1 MFDPKSDYALN
12 KRDPDAIVCRSAAG
26 EHIRLTREDFDSDEE
41 FLRWKRWSDR
51 EYQDSEKAGRSY
63 YDNCIPL
70 FDALGFSSPSAED
83 VFLAPILETERVKCR
98 ADLLEQIKAKL
109 TEKQYRRLW
118 MYYLEGM
125 TEAEIAKREGVGQ
138 RRVSTSI
145 SRGREVVKKFLHI
158 FLSNRG

>member
-1 MFDPKSDYALN
+1 MFDSKSDYALN
-12 KRDPDAIVCRSAAG
+12 KRDPDAIVCRSATG
-26 EHIRLTREDFDSDEE
+26 EHIRLTREDFASDEE
-41 FLRWKRWSDR
+41 FLRWKEWSDR
-51 EYQDSEKAGRSY
+51 EYHDSEKAGRGY

-70 FDALGFSSPSAED
+70 FDALDSSSPSAED
-83 VFLAPILETERVKCR
+83 ILLAPILESERIKCR
-98 ADLLEQIKAKL
+98 TALLKQIKAKL
-109 TEKQYRRLW
+109 TRKQYRRLW

-145 SRGREVVKKFLHI
+145 SRGKEIVEKFLFI